1 MLHHSL
7 LWPLL
12 GLASIALG
20 SPTGYGGNSIRSPVR
35 QVSSPSVHCR
45 TEYVTL
51 WDTTYQEK
59 EEQVCTTQYEKQCET
74 QYQRQCR
81 PTTREECH
89 TEQDQKCDTVY
100 KNVCVDQYST
110 EYEPYTETE
119 CTTQYKEDCQYQWEG
134 EGNDKVWVPIPNTC
148 NNVPYDE
155 CKDVTKTHAKQVARQ
170 VCNDVPEEKCVL
182 VPRQVC
188 VTLPDQVC
196 SNQPLT
202 QCQDVPTQKCHSE
215 HKKFPVRVSRQQAK
229 KVCDEGYTDSV
240 PAQRTPSVSLS
251 TKPAITSTLGD
262 ILGTRKAQTDKLQ
275 TDKDA
280 IVFKDN

>member
-1 MLHHSL
+1 MGTHLPTTYSSLRMLHHSL

-20 SPTGYGGNSIRSPVR
+20 SPTGYGGNSISSSVR

-119 CTTQYKEDCQYQWEG
+119 YYTIRG
-134 EGNDKVWVPIPNTC
+134 GLPVP
-148 NNVPYDE
+148 V
-155 CKDVTKTHAKQVARQ
+155 
-170 VCNDVPEEKCVL
+170 
-182 VPRQVC
+182 
-188 VTLPDQVC
+188 
-196 SNQPLT
+196 
-202 QCQDVPTQKCHSE
+202 
-215 HKKFPVRVSRQQAK
+215 
-229 KVCDEGYTDSV
+229 G
-240 PAQRTPSVSLS
+240 
-251 TKPAITSTLGD
+251 
-262 ILGTRKAQTDKLQ
+262 
-275 TDKDA
+275 
-280 IVFKDN
+280 

>member
-1 MLHHSL
+1 MLLSL
-7 LWPLL
+7 LSPVL
-12 GLASIALG
+12 LASIALG
-20 SPTGYGGNSIRSPVR
+20 SPTYGNTI
-35 QVSSPSVHCR
+35 QCR

-59 EEQVCTTQYEKQCET
+59 EEQVCTTEYEKQCET
-74 QYQRQCR
+74 QYQRQCT

-100 KNVCVDQYST
+100 RNVCVDQYST
-110 EYEPYTETE
+110 EYQPYTETE

-134 EGNDKVWVPIPNTC
+134 EGNDKVWVPIPDTC
-148 NNVPYDE
+148 HNVPYDE

-170 VCNDVPEEKCVL
+170 VCHDVPEEKCVL

-202 QCQDVPTQKCHSE
+202 QCQDVPRQKCHSE
-215 HKKFPVRVSRQQAK
+215 HKKFPVRVSRQQPK

-240 PAQRTPSVSLS
+240 PAQRRPSVSVD
-251 TKPAITSTLGD
+251 TKPDTVTTLED
-262 ILGTRKAQTDKLQ
+262 ILGTRTDKLQ
-275 TDKDA
+275 TDKDR
-280 IVFKDN
+280 IVFGDK